1 LCVLRQR
8 KKPPAK
14 MAIRNRIPMER
25 AEDRFLPGLGFGSS
39 AWSFSAISE
48 RVGASVILSC
58 MTLSM
63 DNFDLVI

>member
-1 LCVLRQR
+1 
-8 KKPPAK
+8 
-14 MAIRNRIPMER
+14 MAIRNRIPIER
-25 AEDRFLPGLGFGSS
+25 ADDRFLPGLSFGSS